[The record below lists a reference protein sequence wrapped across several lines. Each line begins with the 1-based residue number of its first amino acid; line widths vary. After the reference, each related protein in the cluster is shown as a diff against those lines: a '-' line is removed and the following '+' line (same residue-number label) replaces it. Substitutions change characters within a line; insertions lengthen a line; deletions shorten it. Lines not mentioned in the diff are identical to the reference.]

1 MCQMIRESDMTIKE
15 ALNKILTETKLEF
28 PDFEIIEKKD
38 STLMKVIDVCLKVIT
53 LGQMNK
59 FMTGFI
65 TTLGQKVYVTD
76 SWKQGSLIRQS
87 EILRHERVHM
97 RQAKKYGRF
106 LFSFL
111 YLMVPLPAGLAY
123 FRKKFEQEAYEE
135 SMRAL
140 YEYLGVGAFVHHN
153 REAIITQFISANY
166 FWMWPFRKNVEA
178 WYDDTAKKII
188 SGK

>member
-1 MCQMIRESDMTIKE
+1 MFNKE
-15 ALNKILTETKLEF
+15 ELDKILAETKIEF

-38 STLMKVIDVCLKVIT
+38 STLMKVIDVCLKIIT
-53 LGQMNK
+53 LGQMNM

-65 TTLGQKVYVTD
+65 TTLGQKVYVTN
-76 SWKQGSLIRQS
+76 SWKQGSLIGQAS
-87 EILRHERVHM
+87 ILRHERVHM

-111 YLMVPLPAGLAY
+111 YLMVPLPIGFAY

-140 YEYLGVGAFVHHN
+140 YEHIGEGAFLHHN

-166 FWMWPFRKNVEA
+166 FWMWPWRKDLEK
-178 WYDDTAKKII
+178 WYDAAAEKIK
-188 SGK
+188 SR

>member
-1 MCQMIRESDMTIKE
+1 MIRESDMTIKE

-38 STLMKVIDVCLKVIT
+38 SILMKVIDVCLKAIT

-76 SWKQGSLIRQS
+76 SWTHGSLIAQA

-97 RQAKKYGRF
+97 RQARRYGRF

-111 YLMVPLPAGLAY
+111 YLMVPLPTGLAC

-166 FWMWPFRKNVEA
+166 FWMWPFRKNVEE
-178 WYDDTAKKII
+178 WYDATTKKII
-188 SGK
+188 SGN

>member
-1 MCQMIRESDMTIKE
+1 MRCNWRNNM
-15 ALNKILTETKLEF
+15 LNKQALDKILADIKMEF

-38 STLMKVIDVCLKVIT
+38 STLMKLIDVCLKIIT

-76 SWKQGSLIRQS
+76 SWKQGSLIGQA
-87 EILRHERVHM
+87 EILRHERIHM

-111 YLMVPLPAGLAY
+111 YLMVPLPIGLAY

-140 YEYLGVGAFVHHN
+140 YEYLGVAAFAHHN
-153 REAIITQFISANY
+153 RQAIITQFISANY

-178 WYDDTAKKII
+178 WYDATAKKII
-188 SGK
+188 SGY

>member
-1 MCQMIRESDMTIKE
+1 MIREIDMNMMIKE
-15 ALNKILTETKLEF
+15 ALDKILVETKIEF

-38 STLMKVIDVCLKVIT
+38 STLMKVIDVCLKIIT
-53 LGQMNK
+53 LGRMNK

-76 SWKQGSLIRQS
+76 FWKQGSLIGQV

-97 RQAKKYGRF
+97 RQARRYGRF

-111 YLMVPLPAGLAY
+111 YLMVPLPAGIAY

-140 YEYLGVGAFVHHN
+140 HEYLGEGAFVHHN

-166 FWMWPFRKNVEA
+166 FWMWPFRKNVEE
-178 WYDDTAKKII
+178 WYDATTKKII
-188 SGK
+188 SGN